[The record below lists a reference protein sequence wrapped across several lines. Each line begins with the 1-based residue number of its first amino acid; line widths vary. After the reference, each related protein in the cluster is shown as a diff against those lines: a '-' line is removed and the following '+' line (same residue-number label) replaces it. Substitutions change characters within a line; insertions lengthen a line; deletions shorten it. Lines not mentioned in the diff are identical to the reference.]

1 MSLEK
6 ITLLEKEKMLVTSM
20 FSSTTMFF
28 QVLFFNLSKC
38 DCFAKNILISTTFS
52 ARVHQST
59 IAQNLETDMLTL
71 FQTSPC
77 FNVCSVCL
85 TKALWEEEKLLVPN
99 NFSFSYSVFY
109 PFGELPAIF
118 MKSKTVICRLFQFG
132 RVLNLSF
139 GKGWNTLSTLQRLSE
154 QK

>member
-1 MSLEK
+1 
-6 ITLLEKEKMLVTSM
+6 MLVTSM

-38 DCFAKNILISTTFS
+38 DCFAKNILISTIFS

-132 RVLNLSF
+132 SLKFVVWERVKYTVYF
-139 GKGWNTLSTLQRLSE
+139 TETFRAKVK
-154 QK
+154 QKWHLI